1 MKVLPLMAFLGC
13 IAACERPAIVWRPQ
27 DTREERGP
35 FPVGFVGSF
44 GGQDA
49 TASQRVLEVL
59 QRELDGATL
68 RGRTVELHV
77 LNDAGSETACAAAI
91 QRFAREYQAPLV
103 ILASTASYSEPVVE
117 PALIAIR
124 PAEDV
129 SAAVQRIKTALETAK
144 HLTPKDVRAALVGSA
159 P

>member
-13 IAACERPAIVWRPQ
+13 IAACERPASVWRPQ

-35 FPVGFVGSF
+35 FPVGFVSSF

-49 TASQRVLEVL
+49 TASQRALEVL

-77 LNDAGSETACAAAI
+77 LDDAGEAAALAAGI
-91 QRFAREYQAPLV
+91 RRFSVDFQAPLV
-103 ILASTASYSEPVVE
+103 IVVSTAPVPESPAE
-117 PALIAIR
+117 PALLVIR
-124 PAEDV
+124 QGEDV
-129 SAAVQRIKTALETAK
+129 SAAVRRAKSALEAAK